1 MAAKKGSRLG
11 RGLDTLIPNK
21 TQAVKDKKETVVSE
35 SRVMVDINKLERN
48 KEQPRKNFDEAA
60 LDELADSIKQHGI
73 IQSIV
78 VQDRGDYYEIIAG
91 ERRWRAAMLAGLKE
105 VPVDIK
111 HYSDQEM
118 AEVSLI
124 ENLQREDLNPIEEAQ
139 AFRQLKEMFSL
150 TDDQVAEK
158 VSKSRAA
165 ITNSLR
171 LLKLDERVQQMVID
185 EMLTTGHVRALLTVT
200 DGDRQYR
207 LAQDAFDQKLS
218 VREVEKLIKNL
229 DKPAK
234 GKKAKDDAEQY
245 RLQYEEYAKNLE
257 SKLGTRV
264 NISLREK
271 NSGKL
276 EIDFYSLDDFE
287 KIYRTLTN

>member
-1 MAAKKGSRLG
+1 MATKTNRLG
-11 RGLDTLIPNK
+11 RGLDSLIPNK
-21 TQAVKDKKETVVSE
+21 TAKTAEKKTAPENPT
-35 SRVMVDINKLERN
+35 MVDINKIERN
-48 KEQPRKNFDEAA
+48 KQQPRKNFDEAA

-73 IQSIV
+73 IQAIV
-78 VQDRGDYYEIIAG
+78 VQDRGDHYEIIAG
-91 ERRWRAAMLAGLKE
+91 ERRWRAARIAGLKE

-111 HYSDQEM
+111 HYNEQEM

-139 AFRQLKEMFSL
+139 AFKQLKEMFSL

-185 EMLTTGHVRALLTVT
+185 EKLTTGHVRALLTIT
-200 DGDRQYR
+200 DGDRQYE

-229 DKPAK
+229 DKAPK
-234 GKKAKDDAEQY
+234 KKAKDNAEQY
-245 RLQYEEYAKNLE
+245 KLQYEEYAKKLE
-257 SKLGTRV
+257 AKLGTKV
-264 NISLREK
+264 SISLREK

-287 KIYRTLTN
+287 KLYKALAE

>member
-1 MAAKKGSRLG
+1 MAAKKGTRLG
-11 RGLDTLIPNK
+11 RGLDTLIPQK
-21 TQAVKDKKETVVSE
+21 TKKNEEKETPVAE
-35 SRVMVDINKLERN
+35 GRVMVDINKIERN
-48 KEQPRKNFDEAA
+48 KQQPRKNFDEAA
-60 LDELADSIKQHGI
+60 LDELAESIKQHGI

-78 VQDRGDYYEIIAG
+78 VQDRGDHYEIIAG
-91 ERRWRAAMLAGLKE
+91 ERRWRAARLAGLKE
-105 VPVDIK
+105 VPVEIK
-111 HYSDQEM
+111 HYTEQEM

-139 AFRQLKEMFSL
+139 AFKQLKEMFSL

-200 DGDRQYR
+200 DGDRQYK

-218 VREVEKLIKNL
+218 VREVEKLIKKL
-229 DKPAK
+229 DKPSKA
-234 GKKAKDDAEQY
+234 KKAKDDAEQY
-245 RLQYEEYAKNLE
+245 KLQYEEYARKLE
-257 SKLGTRV
+257 SKLGTKV
-264 NISLREK
+264 SISLREK

-287 KIYRTLTN
+287 KIYRTLTD

>member
-1 MAAKKGSRLG
+1 MAAKKGTRLG
-11 RGLDTLIPNK
+11 RGLDTLIPQK
-21 TQAVKDKKETVVSE
+21 TKKTEEKETPVAE
-35 SRVMVDINKLERN
+35 GRVMVDINKIERN
-48 KEQPRKNFDEAA
+48 KQQPRKNFDEAA
-60 LDELADSIKQHGI
+60 LDELAESIKQHGI

-78 VQDRGDYYEIIAG
+78 VQDRGDHYEIIAG
-91 ERRWRAAMLAGLKE
+91 ERRWRAARLAGLKE
-105 VPVDIK
+105 VPVEIK
-111 HYSDQEM
+111 HYTEQEM

-139 AFRQLKEMFSL
+139 AFKQLKEMFSL

-200 DGDRQYR
+200 DGDRQYK

-229 DKPAK
+229 DKPSKA
-234 GKKAKDDAEQY
+234 KKAKDDAEQY
-245 RLQYEEYAKNLE
+245 KLQYEEYAKKLE
-257 SKLGTRV
+257 SKLGTKV
-264 NISLREK
+264 SISLREK

-276 EIDFYSLDDFE
+276 EIDFYSLDNFE
-287 KIYRTLTN
+287 KIYRTLTD

>member
-1 MAAKKGSRLG
+1 MAAKKGTRLG
-11 RGLDTLIPNK
+11 RGLDTLIPQK
-21 TQAVKDKKETVVSE
+21 TKKTEEKETPVAE
-35 SRVMVDINKLERN
+35 GRVMVDINKIERN
-48 KEQPRKNFDEAA
+48 KQQPRKNFDEAA
-60 LDELADSIKQHGI
+60 LDELAESIKQHGI

-78 VQDRGDYYEIIAG
+78 VQDRGDHYEIIAG
-91 ERRWRAAMLAGLKE
+91 ERRWRAARLAGLKE
-105 VPVDIK
+105 VPVEIK
-111 HYSDQEM
+111 HYTEQEM

-139 AFRQLKEMFSL
+139 AFKQLKEMFSL

-200 DGDRQYR
+200 DGDRQYK

-229 DKPAK
+229 DKPSKA
-234 GKKAKDDAEQY
+234 KKAKDDAEQY
-245 RLQYEEYAKNLE
+245 KLQYEEYAKKLE
-257 SKLGTRV
+257 SKLGTKV
-264 NISLREK
+264 SISLREK

-287 KIYRTLTN
+287 KIYRTLTD

>member
-1 MAAKKGSRLG
+1 MAPKKGSRLG
-11 RGLDTLIPNK
+11 RGLDTLIPQK
-21 TQAVKDKKETVVSE
+21 TKKTTETE
-35 SRVMVDINKLERN
+35 TPAAEGRVMVDINKIERN
-48 KEQPRKNFDEAA
+48 KQQPRKNFDEAG
-60 LDELADSIKQHGI
+60 LDELADSIRQHGI
-73 IQSIV
+73 IQAIV
-78 VQDRGDYYEIIAG
+78 VQDRGGHYEIIAG
-91 ERRWRAAMLAGLKE
+91 ERRWRAAKLAGLKE
-105 VPVDIK
+105 VPVEIK
-111 HYSDQEM
+111 HYTEQEM

-139 AFRQLKEMFSL
+139 AFKQLKEMFSL

-171 LLKLDERVQQMVID
+171 LLKLDDRVQQMVID

-234 GKKAKDDAEQY
+234 TKKSKDDAEQY
-245 RLQYEEYAKNLE
+245 RLQYEEYAKKLE
-257 SKLGTRV
+257 SKLGTKV
-264 NISLREK
+264 SISLREK

-287 KIYRTLTN
+287 KIYRTLTD

>member
-1 MAAKKGSRLG
+1 MAAKKGNRLG
-11 RGLDTLIPNK
+11 RGLDTLIPQK
-21 TQAVKDKKETVVSE
+21 TKKTEEKETPVAE
-35 SRVMVDINKLERN
+35 GRVMVDINKIERN
-48 KEQPRKNFDEAA
+48 KQQPRKNFDEAG
-60 LDELADSIKQHGI
+60 LDELSDSIKQHGI

-78 VQDRGDYYEIIAG
+78 VQDRGDHYEIIAG
-91 ERRWRAAMLAGLKE
+91 ERRWRAARLAGLKE
-105 VPVDIK
+105 VPVEIK
-111 HYSDQEM
+111 HYTEQEM

-124 ENLQREDLNPIEEAQ
+124 ENLQREDLNPIEEAL
-139 AFRQLKEMFSL
+139 AFKQLKEMFSL

-200 DGDRQYR
+200 DGDRQYK

-234 GKKAKDDAEQY
+234 VKKSKDDAEQY
-245 RLQYEEYAKNLE
+245 KLQYEEFAKKLE
-257 SKLGTRV
+257 AKLGTKV
-264 NISLREK
+264 SISLREK

-287 KIYRTLTN
+287 KIYKALAD